1 MILVTAGIDYTTG
14 WTQIRFP
21 FNRGVID
28 AVKAIPGSRWN
39 PTAKAWL
46 MPVDGLAALMHRH
59 SDEIKLDVMGEARRN
74 FPLRPQPDDK
84 PARPFQIEGAQ
95 FLAERGGAILSLAPR
110 LGKTRT
116 ATMAA
121 QALYDSGI
129 IDTIVIVYPN
139 GVRSEWER
147 QVQLWWPGA
156 SMMPILAKGS
166 RDDLYDKLMA
176 AAPKIKPLILGIH
189 YEILT
194 DYLDELRDL
203 LAGRRYA
210 LIADEIHLAK
220 NRKAPR
226 TMSLHALANKARA
239 RWGLTGTPM
248 RNRPRDLFCLF
259 NFAIPLSC
267 GRGYWAWAGS
277 YCNAHQDES
286 GHWDDFGSS
295 NEDELKL
302 RLSTISYRKTRDEVA
317 AYLPKADRSVV
328 PCNIAKQDMAKYKK
342 LEKALAARVARALKT
357 DEPGGA
363 DRDALEAL
371 TRITTKAKIPTAIQR
386 AVTYASQGLDVIVF
400 CHHHATID
408 ALEEEWKI
416 SSDAADYIL
425 DGSIIPMFAKGE
437 LQPAKRNE
445 VIAEWKKQPKGST
458 VLFANTM
465 SVNVGIDL
473 SKADVGM
480 FVELE
485 WVPADYMQA
494 EDRLV
499 DVHLGSRTAPP
510 IYETLVVTGTV
521 DEDMTAALLMKLRNI
536 DQVVGTS
543 SDSTQLSEVLRES
556 GIAGTKMGLAATD
569 VDTVRAALL
578 GLRDR
583 WLSDPPATT
592 ADGLAADMAGTDWD
606 AETLNEEAND
616 DIPF

>member
-1 MILVTAGIDYTTG
+1 LILVTAGIDYTTG

-21 FNRGVID
+21 FNRAVID
-28 AVKAIPGSRWN
+28 AVKAIPGARWN
-39 PTAKAWL
+39 KAAKAWL
-46 MPVDGLAALMHRH
+46 LPVDGLAALIHRH
-59 SDEIKLDVMGEARRN
+59 QDEIKLEIMGEARRN
-74 FPLRPQPDDK
+74 FPLLPQPEDK
-84 PARPFQIEGAQ
+84 PARPFQIEGAN

-121 QALYDSGI
+121 QALHGGGI
-129 IDTIVIVYPN
+129 IDAIVIVYPN

-147 QVQLWWPGA
+147 QLAFWWPGQ
-156 SMMPILAKGS
+156 SMFPILAKGS
-166 RDDLYDKLMA
+166 RDPEYDAELVAVRTRVPM
-176 AAPKIKPLILGIH
+176 IIGIH

-194 DYLDELRDL
+194 EYLDEVRDL
-203 LAGRRYA
+203 LAGKRYA

-226 TMSLHALANKARA
+226 TMSLHALGEKAKA

-259 NFAIPLSC
+259 NFVIPYSC
-267 GRGYWAWAGS
+267 GLGYWPWAKA
-277 YCNAHQDES
+277 YANAHLDDG

-302 RLSTISYRKTRDEVA
+302 RLSTISYRKTREEVA

-328 PCNIAKQDMAKYKK
+328 PCNILKSDLVKYRK
-342 LEKALAARVARALKT
+342 LEQALAAKVERALKT

-363 DRDALEAL
+363 DREALEAL
-371 TRITTKAKIPTAIQR
+371 TKITTKAKIPTAIER
-386 AVTYASQGLDVIVF
+386 AVNYANQGLDVIVF
-400 CHHHATID
+400 CHHHATIR
-408 ALEEEWKI
+408 ALEEEWGKN
-416 SSDAADYIL
+416 DAAADLIL
-425 DGSIIPMFAKGE
+425 DGSILPMYARGFDSPTVRQGI
-437 LQPAKRNE
+437 
-445 VIAEWKKQPKGST
+445 IAEWKKQPKGGT

-510 IYETLVVTGTV
+510 IYETLVVTGTI
-521 DEDMTAALLMKLRNI
+521 DEDMAAALLTKMRTI
-536 DQVVGTS
+536 DQVVGKS
-543 SDSTQLSEVLRES
+543 DDSTQLAEALRES
-556 GIAGTKMGLAATD
+556 GVAGTKAGLASTD
-569 VDTVRAALL
+569 ADTVKAVLL
-578 GLRDR
+578 KLRDR
-583 WLSDPPATT
+583 WLSDGPDRTDAVV
-592 ADGLAADMAGTDWD
+592 ADVAGTDWS
-606 AETLNEEAND
+606 EEGLNEPDGD
-616 DIPF
+616 DSIPF